1 MSDTLERPADA
12 SATLRPAAELAAKAS
27 RPWPNEPAGYRE
39 KRVALLAEEIEL
51 RRHIERVAAQRRTL
65 PLGGE
70 VPGDYIFEDEQ
81 GGRTRLSEM
90 FGPHDTLIV
99 YFWMFGPRRERPCPM
114 CTNLLN
120 ALDGNARDIAQK
132 AALAIVALSP
142 VARQQAFARERGW
155 QGLKFYSSAGNSFAR
170 DYRGLL
176 EDGTDT
182 ASLLVFVKR
191 DGRVHLSYGGEMGFG
206 TEDPGQDARGAPDLA
221 PLWNFLD
228 LTPRGRDPDWY
239 PKLEYS

>member
-1 MSDTLERPADA
+1 
-12 SATLRPAAELAAKAS
+12 
-27 RPWPNEPAGYRE
+27 
-39 KRVALLAEEIEL
+39 
-51 RRHIERVAAQRRTL
+51 
-65 PLGGE
+65 
-70 VPGDYIFEDEQ
+70 
-81 GGRTRLSEM
+81 
-90 FGPHDTLIV
+90 
-99 YFWMFGPRRERPCPM
+99 M

-120 ALDGNARDIAQK
+120 GLDGNASDIAQK

-155 QGLKFYSSAGNSFAR
+155 RSLRFYSSAGNSFAR

-176 EDGTDT
+176 DDGTDT

-191 DGRVHLSYGGEMGFG
+191 DGRVHLFYGGEMGFG

-239 PKLEYS
+239 PKLEYE